1 MTESLV
7 TISVIGLFAGFIF
20 SMPIAGPI
28 SILVT
33 SNALKGRIRYCNF
46 LAIGSAVSD
55 FLYVILGVYG
65 ITHLITDYKNVVP
78 YILGAGSLFIL
89 FVGIRIF
96 RTKFD
101 TEHLDEE
108 SILSEK
114 HIKGHRGA
122 FYTGF
127 MVNLLNP
134 TLFFGW
140 MASSFIVLSFAA
152 SLGFNTGGL
161 DTMIDQDLVQIE
173 KSDDNLIEKRE
184 IPSYLQ
190 FDTLNILKK
199 ENRKLTAKP
208 VRQPKNYKL
217 LVSLLYSVFLSA
229 GSIFWF
235 LLLTIVLAKLRKKI
249 NINILNFIIRG
260 MGIVLC
266 IMAVYFGYTAVKLL
280 I

>member
-1 MTESLV
+1 
-7 TISVIGLFAGFIF
+7 
-20 SMPIAGPI
+20 MPIAGPI

-33 SNALKGRIRYCNF
+33 SNALKGRIKYCNF
-46 LAIGSAVSD
+46 LAIGSSVSD

-65 ITHLITDYKNVVP
+65 ITHLITDFKNVVP

-89 FVGIRIF
+89 FVGIKIF

-101 TEHLDEE
+101 TGHLDEE
-108 SILSEK
+108 SILNEK

-140 MASSFIVLSFAA
+140 MASSLSVLSFAA

-161 DTMIDQDLVQIE
+161 DRMIDQDIDRIE
-173 KSDDNLIEKRE
+173 KSDGTLIEKRE

-190 FDTLNILKK
+190 FDTLKILKK
-199 ENRKLTAKP
+199 ENRNLTAEP
-208 VRQPKNYKL
+208 VRQPKIFKL
-217 LVSLLYSVFLSA
+217 LASLLYSLSLSA

-235 LLLTIVLAKLRKKI
+235 LILTIVLAKFRKKI
-249 NINILNFIIRG
+249 NINILNWLIRS

-266 IMAVYFGYTAVKLL
+266 ILAVYFAYTAVKLL